1 MITRAGIIYGIGDA
15 LNARAFLM
23 TYCKQKGIKPKDI
36 RIYTQYW
43 YIFEKEGFTRGLN
56 RADFGGLVGYR
67 NFCNYD
73 LPKVY
78 DIPKLDECIA
88 KNAGIDFSFDTCVPL
103 NWNTP
108 LDISLPK
115 RFVTVNNGY
124 GHLSG
129 EAGNPN
135 IICTKSWLHEYW
147 EQLVERIGIPCVQI
161 GSGNSCKSI
170 KGVALNLLDK
180 LSLKQSAEVMKR
192 AVFHID
198 MEGGLVILNQH
209 LGGRSVVL
217 FGPTAI
223 ENQGRSFNLN
233 IRCSDCTPCYEWGT
247 HKYKLK
253 MYLYQL
259 PCRAHCMSDIKPD
272 YVIDRI
278 YKEKWL

>member
-1 MITRAGIIYGIGDA
+1 MRVGLIAGIGDA
-15 LNARAFLM
+15 LNGRAFLIN
-23 TYCKQKGIKPKDI
+23 YCRQKDI
-36 RIYTQYW
+36 PPKNI
-43 YIFEKEGFTRGLN
+43 YIFTTRYRGLFTDEGFTFGTNRGEFRGLIGYKN
-56 RADFGGLVGYR
+56 FG
-67 NFCNYD
+67 NYE
-73 LPKVY
+73 LPKKY
-78 DIPKLDECIA
+78 EIEKCDECIA
-88 KNAGIDFSFDTCVPL
+88 KNAGIYFSFDTIEPL

-108 LDISLPK
+108 LDFSLPK

-129 EAGNPN
+129 EASNPN
-135 IICTKSWLHEYW
+135 IISTKSWLHEYW
-147 EQLVERIGIPCVQI
+147 EQLVERIGVPCVQI
-161 GSGNSCKSI
+161 GSGNSCKPI
-170 KGVALNLLDK
+170 KGVALNLINK

-192 AVFHID
+192 ALFHID

-209 LGGRSVVL
+209 LNGRSVVL

-253 MYLYQL
+253 MYLSQL

-272 YVIDRI
+272 YVIEQI
-278 YKEKWL
+278 YKKGWL